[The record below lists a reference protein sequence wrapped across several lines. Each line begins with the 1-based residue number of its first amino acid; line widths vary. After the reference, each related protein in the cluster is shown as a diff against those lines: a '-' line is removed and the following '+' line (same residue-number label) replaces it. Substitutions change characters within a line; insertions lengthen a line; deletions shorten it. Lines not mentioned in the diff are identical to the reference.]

1 MISKSYILEKN
12 INQINKNLFLFYGEN
27 LGLKNEFKNKIK
39 FNNSK
44 IKIIRFT
51 EEEILKNPE
60 NFFNEIFN
68 ISLFEEQK
76 SYFVDHTSDK
86 MLPFIKEIENKIGE
100 QKIYLFSDILEKKS
114 KLRGYF
120 EKSEVCVAVAC
131 YADTEINIK
140 KIIEEKLKDFTGL
153 NIENINLIIDKCN
166 NDRVKL
172 INEIEKIYTYFS
184 NKKIEN
190 KQLEKILD
198 NKIND
203 NFNLLKDSALNG
215 NKFKTNKLLSDTF
228 IDADKNVFYLT
239 LINQRLNKLI
249 EVSKLSKNNTL
260 MEAIDKIKPPIFWK
274 DKPNFREQA
283 KKWNERKIKLIMK
296 KTYDLEIK
304 IKSGLSFKADLLLKK
319 LLLDICVAANS

>member
-44 IKIIRFT
+44 IKIIRYT

-86 MLPFIKEIENKIGE
+86 ILPFIKEIENKIGE

-120 EKSEVCVAVAC
+120 EKSEICVAVAC

-140 KIIEEKLKDFTGL
+140 KIIQEKLKDFTGL
-153 NIENINLIIDKCN
+153 NLENINLIIDKCN

-184 NKKIEN
+184 DKKIEN
-190 KQLEKILD
+190 KKLEKILD
-198 NKIND
+198 NKVND
-203 NFNLLKDSALNG
+203 NFNILKDSALNG

-249 EVSKLSKNNTL
+249 EVFKLSKNNTL

>member
-27 LGLKNEFKNKIK
+27 LGLKNEFKTKIQ

-76 SYFVDHTSDK
+76 SYFVDKTSDK
-86 MLPFIKEIENKIGE
+86 ILPFIEEIENKIGE
-100 QKIYLFSDILEKKS
+100 QKIYLFSDILEKRS

-120 EKSEVCVAVAC
+120 EKSEVCVAVDC
-131 YADTEINIK
+131 YADTELNIR
-140 KIIEEKLKDFTGL
+140 KIINEKLKDFTGL
-153 NIENINLIIDKCN
+153 NLENVNLIIDKCN

-172 INEIEKIYTYFS
+172 INEIEKINTYFS

-198 NKIND
+198 NKVND

-249 EVSKLSKNNTL
+249 EVFRLSKNNTL
-260 MEAIDKIKPPIFWK
+260 MEAIDKVKPPIFWK
-274 DKPNFREQA
+274 DKPNFTEQT
-283 KKWNERKIKLIMK
+283 KKWDERKIKLIMK

-304 IKSGLSFKADLLLKK
+304 IKSGLSFKVDLLLKK
-319 LLLDICVAANS
+319 LILDICITANS

>member
-120 EKSEVCVAVAC
+120 EKSEICVAVAC

-140 KIIEEKLKDFTGL
+140 KIIQEKLKDFTGL
-153 NIENINLIIDKCN
+153 NLENINLIIDKCN

-249 EVSKLSKNNTL
+249 EVFKLSKNNTL
-260 MEAIDKIKPPIFWK
+260 MEAIDKVKPPIFWK
-274 DKPNFREQA
+274 DKPNFTEQA

>member
-27 LGLKNEFKNKIK
+27 LGLKNEFKNKIQ

-76 SYFVDHTSDK
+76 SFFINHTSDK

-140 KIIEEKLKDFTGL
+140 KIIQEKLKDFTGL
-153 NIENINLIIDKCN
+153 NLENINLIIDKCN

-184 NKKIEN
+184 DKKIEN

-198 NKIND
+198 NKVND
-203 NFNLLKDSALNG
+203 NFNILKDSALNG

-249 EVSKLSKNNTL
+249 EVFKLSKNNTL
-260 MEAIDKIKPPIFWK
+260 MEAIDKVKPPIFWK
-274 DKPNFREQA
+274 DKPNFTEQT

>member
-27 LGLKNEFKNKIK
+27 LGLKNEFKNKIQ

-76 SYFVDHTSDK
+76 SFFINHTSDK

-153 NIENINLIIDKCN
+153 NLENINLIIDKCN

-184 NKKIEN
+184 DKKIEN
-190 KQLEKILD
+190 KKLEKILD
-198 NKIND
+198 NKVND
-203 NFNLLKDSALNG
+203 NFNILKDSALNG

-249 EVSKLSKNNTL
+249 EVFKLSKNNTL
-260 MEAIDKIKPPIFWK
+260 MEAIDKVKPPIFWK
-274 DKPNFREQA
+274 DKPNFTEQT

>member
-12 INQINKNLFLFYGEN
+12 INQIKNNLFLFYGEN
-27 LGLKNEFKNKIK
+27 LGLKNEFKNKIQ

-44 IKIIRFT
+44 IKIIRYT
-51 EEEILKNPE
+51 EEEILKNPD

-76 SYFVDHTSDK
+76 SFFIDHTSDK
-86 MLPFIKEIENKIGE
+86 ILPFIKEIENKIGE

-120 EKSEVCVAVAC
+120 EKSEICVAVAC

-140 KIIEEKLKDFTGL
+140 KIIQEKLKDFTGL
-153 NIENINLIIDKCN
+153 NLENINLIIDKCN

-184 NKKIEN
+184 DKKIEN
-190 KQLEKILD
+190 KKLEKILD
-198 NKIND
+198 NKVND
-203 NFNLLKDSALNG
+203 NFNILKDSALNG

-249 EVSKLSKNNTL
+249 EVFKLSKNNTL
-260 MEAIDKIKPPIFWK
+260 MEAIDKVKPPIFWK
-274 DKPNFREQA
+274 DKPNFTEQT

>member
-12 INQINKNLFLFYGEN
+12 INQIKNNLFLFYGEN
-27 LGLKNEFKNKIK
+27 LGLKNEFKNKIQ

-44 IKIIRFT
+44 IKIIRYT
-51 EEEILKNPE
+51 EEEILKNPD

-76 SYFVDHTSDK
+76 SFFIDHTSDK
-86 MLPFIKEIENKIGE
+86 ILPFIKEIENKIGE

-120 EKSEVCVAVAC
+120 EKSEICVAVAC

-140 KIIEEKLKDFTGL
+140 KIIQEKLKDFTGL
-153 NIENINLIIDKCN
+153 NLENINLIIDKCN

-184 NKKIEN
+184 DKKIEN

-198 NKIND
+198 NKVND
-203 NFNLLKDSALNG
+203 NFNILKDSALNG

-228 IDADKNVFYLT
+228 IDAVKNVFYLT

-249 EVSKLSKNNTL
+249 EVFKLSKNNTL
-260 MEAIDKIKPPIFWK
+260 MEAIDKVKPPIFWK
-274 DKPNFREQA
+274 DKPNFTEQA

-304 IKSGLSFKADLLLKK
+304 IKSGLSYKADLLLKK

>member
-27 LGLKNEFKNKIK
+27 LGLKNEFKNKIQ

-51 EEEILKNPE
+51 EEEILKNPD

-76 SYFVDHTSDK
+76 SFFIDHTSDK
-86 MLPFIKEIENKIGE
+86 ILPFIKEIESKIGE

-120 EKSEVCVAVAC
+120 EKSEICVAVAC

-140 KIIEEKLKDFTGL
+140 KIIQEKLKDFTGL
-153 NIENINLIIDKCN
+153 NLENINLIIDKCN

-184 NKKIEN
+184 DKKIEN

-198 NKIND
+198 NKVND
-203 NFNLLKDSALNG
+203 NFNILKDSALNG

-249 EVSKLSKNNTL
+249 EVFKLSKNNTL
-260 MEAIDKIKPPIFWK
+260 MEAVDKVKPPIFWK
-274 DKPNFREQA
+274 DKPNFTEQA